1 MARMIQQA
9 TIDLE
14 PTWQSLC
21 RMAERGQLSASE
33 LQPACKIADIIRQA
47 QKSGDKSV
55 TFVFQPDGTIEVE
68 TA

>member
-1 MARMIQQA
+1 MERMTQQV

-14 PTWQSLC
+14 PTWQALC
-21 RMAERGQLSASE
+21 RMAERGHLPASE
-33 LQPACKIADIIRQA
+33 LQPACKIADIVRQA

-68 TA
+68 TE